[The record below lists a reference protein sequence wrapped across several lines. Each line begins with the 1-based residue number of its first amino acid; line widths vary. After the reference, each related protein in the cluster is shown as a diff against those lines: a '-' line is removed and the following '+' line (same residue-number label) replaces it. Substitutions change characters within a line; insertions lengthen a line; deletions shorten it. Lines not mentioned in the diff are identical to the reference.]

1 MLIKYKHTGLFV
13 TSETEFSKIKVWD
26 DIYPSGKQYKL
37 SDFPGGFEMVFAVSR
52 IFFQDEKHIP
62 RGIYT
67 EIEDISRVF
76 QYGED
81 FIDKIA
87 SYKREEM
94 DSFASRLREDDFCK
108 KRNYVGMGLW
118 VLLYE

>member
-1 MLIKYKHTGLFV
+1 
-13 TSETEFSKIKVWD
+13 
-26 DIYPSGKQYKL
+26 
-37 SDFPGGFEMVFAVSR
+37 MVFAVSR

-118 VLLYE
+118 VLLYELHDCCMLAVSENKNLYLVEENSEYILER